1 MLTFCPGD
9 VAVSLGVPLQK
20 ELSNTSSPETFD
32 FIKRCLRKCHA
43 AHSCSDVTV
52 RDGKKTDSGHPLN
65 PVAGPF
71 RTLPEQSSDSR
82 RLVPNRE
89 RLASKPTRLLDL
101 TTFGGGPNEVCDIR
115 LWNVTGSCPDY
126 LTLSHCWGNGELGI
140 PENIKTKTDTLQE
153 QETRISVITL
163 PQTFRDAIEIT
174 LRLGFRYLWIDALC
188 IIQNSPEDWAAESR
202 KMGYIYSHA
211 VLNIAASG
219 SSDSHGGC
227 FNSASC
233 SQNLITTGLRSN
245 KIMQLPSTLKDGSK
259 SVLLLWLNGYDRRE
273 RLFANNY
280 RGDNSNVPDLLH
292 HSAVLKRGWIFQ
304 ERMLSKRIVHF
315 TKQQVLWE
323 CRESWEAED
332 GLHVDTDWG
341 VTKCLHVSRD
351 DFLNYWY
358 IRIIAGDYSRQR
370 FTYSKD
376 RLIAIAGLAELF
388 QQEFGL
394 EYLAGIWA
402 LPGYGD
408 AESKNQEYLRQALS
422 WYSSDPDK
430 VDVASQRELT
440 WSWISHNGPV
450 DWHLNHPN
458 SSQREPVSPE
468 WLLIVK
474 QCCLLH
480 EGKPTHALGP
490 VDYGYLVVEGFL
502 TQGKMSW
509 ITDALT
515 GAKGSPKSGQCGE
528 GAYHPD
534 DNRCFP
540 TGDVFFLI
548 LDETEKDL
556 IHTLMILE
564 PIQSTNDSYKRTAI
578 VFMALVD
585 LKWLESGKRIT
596 FKLF

>member
-1 MLTFCPGD
+1 M
-9 VAVSLGVPLQK
+9 
-20 ELSNTSSPETFD
+20 
-32 FIKRCLRKCHA
+32 
-43 AHSCSDVTV
+43 

-65 PVAGPF
+65 LVAGPF
-71 RTLPEQSSDSR
+71 RTLPEQPSDSR
-82 RLVPNRE
+82 RLEPNHE
-89 RLASKPTRLLDL
+89 RPASIPTRLLDL
-101 TTFGGGPNEVCDIR
+101 TAFGGGNNGVCDIK
-115 LWNVTGSCPDY
+115 LWNITGSCPEY
-126 LTLSHCWGNGELGI
+126 LTLSHCWGKGEFGI
-140 PENIKTKTDTLQE
+140 PENIKTKTDTLQK
-153 QETRISVITL
+153 QKARIAVARL

-188 IIQNSPEDWAAESR
+188 IIQDSLEDWATESR
-202 KMGYIYSHA
+202 KMGYIYSHS

-233 SQNLITTGLRSN
+233 PQDRITGLRSN
-245 KIMQLPSTLKDGSK
+245 KIMQLPSTLKNGTK
-259 SVLLLWLNGYDRRE
+259 SVLLLWLNQYDRRE
-273 RLFANNY
+273 RLFAGNY
-280 RGDNSNVPDLLH
+280 QPGNNSNVPGLLH
-292 HSAVLKRGWIFQ
+292 HSAVLNRGWIFQ
-304 ERMLSKRIVHF
+304 ERMLSKRVVHF
-315 TKQQVLWE
+315 TKHQVLWE

-332 GLHVDTDWG
+332 SLYVDTDWG

-358 IRIIAGDYSRQR
+358 IRIVAGEYSCQR
-370 FTYSKD
+370 FTFSKD

-422 WYSSDPDK
+422 WYSPDPDK
-430 VDVASQRELT
+430 VDVPSHRELT
-440 WSWISHNGPV
+440 WSWVSHNGKV
-450 DWHLNHPN
+450 DWHSNRPN
-458 SSQREPVSPE
+458 SSQLEPVPPE

-474 QCCLLH
+474 QCYLFH

-490 VDYGYLVVEGFL
+490 IDYGYLVVEGFL

-509 ITDALT
+509 IYDVVT
-515 GAKGSPKSGQCGE
+515 GAKGSSRPGQRAE
-528 GAYHPD
+528 AAYHPD
-534 DNRCFP
+534 DDRSFP

-556 IHTLMILE
+556 VHTMMILE
-564 PIQSTNDSYKRTAI
+564 LIQSANNSYKRMAI
-578 VFMALVD
+578 VFIALTD
-585 LKWLESGKRIT
+585 LKWLESGKRTT